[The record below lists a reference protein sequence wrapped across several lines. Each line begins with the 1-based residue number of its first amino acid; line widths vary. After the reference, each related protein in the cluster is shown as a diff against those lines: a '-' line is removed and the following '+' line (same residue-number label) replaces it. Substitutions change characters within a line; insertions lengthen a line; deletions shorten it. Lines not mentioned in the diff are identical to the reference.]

1 MEIKGSVAVIT
12 GGGNGIGEAVAKY
25 FVRNGAKV
33 AIVDMAQKNIDR
45 VVQEL
50 KDMGGEVIGVQANV
64 TSEADTA
71 KFYKAALD
79 AFGKIN
85 IVVSCAGIIRDGTML
100 SLDKETGKV
109 ARKMGLD
116 KWQPVIDTNLT
127 GTFLTIRDGAEAM
140 VNGGWT
146 GLLVAISSVNKV
158 GQVGQLNYS
167 SAKVAD
173 ALLPKIVV
181 GEFLMRGIRNVRCIG
196 IAPGYTATPML
207 TGMNQEALKA
217 ILADVHLGRLVDPD
231 EIARLIGHAVEN
243 EAINATTLEITG
255 GLCYPG
261 GVAK

>member
-12 GGGNGIGEAVAKY
+12 GGGNGIGEAIAKY
-25 FVRNGAKV
+25 FVTHGAKV
-33 AIVDMAQKNIDR
+33 VIVDMAQKHIDR
-45 VVQEL
+45 VLGEI
-50 KDMGGEVIGVQANV
+50 KAMGGEAIGVQASV

-71 KFYKAALD
+71 RFYQAALE

-100 SLDKETGKV
+100 GIDKETGKV
-109 ARKMGLD
+109 NRKMGLD

-140 VNGGWT
+140 VNGGWP

-181 GEFLMRGIRNVRCIG
+181 GEFMLRNIRNVRCIA

-207 TGMNQEALKA
+207 TGMNQDALKA
-217 ILADVHLGRLVDPD
+217 IVADVHLGRLVEPE

-261 GVAK
+261 GIAK

>member
-25 FVRNGAKV
+25 FISNGAKV
-33 AIVDMAQKNIDR
+33 VIVDMMQKNIDR
-45 VVQEL
+45 VVEEI
-50 KDMGGEVIGVQANV
+50 KGMGGEVIGVQANV
-64 TSEADTA
+64 TSEPDTA
-71 KFYKAALD
+71 KFYKAAIE

-85 IVVSCAGIIRDGTML
+85 IVVCCAGIIRDGTML

-146 GLLVAISSVNKV
+146 GLLVAISSVNKA

-181 GEFLMRGIRNVRCIG
+181 GEFLLRGIRNIRCIA

-207 TGMNQEALKA
+207 TGMNQDALKA
-217 ILADVHLGRLVDPD
+217 ILADVHLGRLVEPN

-261 GVAK
+261 GIAK